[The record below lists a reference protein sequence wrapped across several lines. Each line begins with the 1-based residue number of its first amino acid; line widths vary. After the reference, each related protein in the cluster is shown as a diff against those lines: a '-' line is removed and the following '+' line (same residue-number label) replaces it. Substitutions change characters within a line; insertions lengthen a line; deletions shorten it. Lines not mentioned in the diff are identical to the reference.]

1 MADKFAVFIL
11 THGRPH
17 RVITYNTLRRQGYT
31 GDIYIIVDNED
42 ATIDEYRTLYGDKV
56 IVFDKLAIS
65 KTFDTGDNFND
76 RRAVIYARNACWGI
90 AWELGLDY
98 FLQLDDDYSGFYY
111 KFKPDG
117 TFADY
122 RVQGLDNL
130 FDAVLEFYKSIPAL
144 TIAFAQ
150 GGDLI
155 GGGRGGYLKK
165 IWLNRKAMNTF
176 FCSVNRPFVFFGRIN
191 EDVNTYVKSG
201 NRGGL
206 FLTFHNAGVIQSTT
220 QHAGGGMTE
229 TYLDSGTY
237 IKSFYTVMYQ
247 PSSVRIHEMGD
258 RHKRIHHRINWHNT
272 VPKILAEDCRKA

>member
-1 MADKFAVFIL
+1 
-11 THGRPH
+11 
-17 RVITYNTLRRQGYT
+17 
-31 GDIYIIVDNED
+31 
-42 ATIDEYRTLYGDKV
+42 
-56 IVFDKLAIS
+56 
-65 KTFDTGDNFND
+65 
-76 RRAVIYARNACWGI
+76 
-90 AWELGLDY
+90 
-98 FLQLDDDYSGFYY
+98 
-111 KFKPDG
+111 
-117 TFADY
+117 
-122 RVQGLDNL
+122 
-130 FDAVLEFYKSIPAL
+130 
-144 TIAFAQ
+144 
-150 GGDLI
+150 
-155 GGGRGGYLKK
+155 
-165 IWLNRKAMNTF
+165 MNTF